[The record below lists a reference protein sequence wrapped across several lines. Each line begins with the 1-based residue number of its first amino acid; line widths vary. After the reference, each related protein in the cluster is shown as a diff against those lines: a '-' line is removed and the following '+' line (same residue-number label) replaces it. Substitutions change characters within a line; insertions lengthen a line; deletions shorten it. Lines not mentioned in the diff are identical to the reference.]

1 MKEKE
6 KELKKTSA
14 SASVA
19 PLSTFHHAR
28 GNGSLY
34 HRNSL
39 FNEQQYGMWQA
50 KSQDSGARKRF
61 RRD

>member
-1 MKEKE
+1 MKKAP
-6 KELKKTSA
+6 A
-14 SASVA
+14 SAGVV

-50 KSQDSGARKRF
+50 KSQDIGARKTS